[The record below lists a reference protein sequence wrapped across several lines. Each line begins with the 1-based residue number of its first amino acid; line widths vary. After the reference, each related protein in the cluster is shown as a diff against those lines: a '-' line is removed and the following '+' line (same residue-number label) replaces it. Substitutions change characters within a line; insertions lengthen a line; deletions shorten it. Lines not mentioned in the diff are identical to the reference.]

1 MTGSLTVTGISSSFI
16 NSTNASPALRAINTA
31 ISATPAIALFVSGA
45 SIISGSFNT
54 SGSLS
59 VNGSSNITGSLNV
72 SSGITGSLLGT
83 ATTASYV
90 LNAVSASFATSAA
103 NATTA
108 SFVLQAVSAS
118 FATSAASA
126 SYAVTSSFSRN
137 FTVGS
142 TLVIDQA
149 LIDYA
154 SIAASSVGS
163 NNLFTQNTGSYT
175 SAFFKYTCAS
185 ASFASRAGEVV
196 AVWNGTSVQFYDNST
211 VDIGNT
217 TPVTSSVAIV
227 SGQVQFNMQTNTS
240 GWTIKSTATFI

>member
-1 MTGSLTVTGISSSFI
+1 
-16 NSTNASPALRAINTA
+16 
-31 ISATPAIALFVSGA
+31 
-45 SIISGSFNT
+45 
-54 SGSLS
+54 
-59 VNGSSNITGSLNV
+59 VNGSSSITGSLNV
-72 SSGITGSLLGT
+72 SGGITGSLLGT

-103 NATTA
+103 TATTA
-108 SFVLQAVSAS
+108 SYIL
-118 FATSAASA
+118 SAASA
-126 SYAVTSSFSRN
+126 SYAVTASFSRD

-142 TLVIDQA
+142 SLIIDQT
-149 LIDYA
+149 LTDYA
-154 SIAASSVGS
+154 SVAASSVGS

-240 GWTIKSTATFI
+240 GWTIKSMATFI

>member
-1 MTGSLTVTGISSSFI
+1 MTGSLTVVGISSSFI
-16 NSTNASPALRAINTA
+16 NSTNANPALRAINTA

-103 NATTA
+103 TATTA
-108 SFVLQAVSAS
+108 SYILN
-118 FATSAASA
+118 AASA

-154 SIAASSVGS
+154 SVAASSVGS

-240 GWTIKSTATFI
+240 GWTIKSMATFI